1 MTQNKKTLYVGGLAD
16 EVDEKTVEAA
26 FIPFGDIIEVQMPID
41 YATGKHRGFAFVQF
55 ESVDDATSAIDN
67 MNDAEIFGRT
77 LKVSYAKPMQ
87 IKEGY
92 SKAVWNDDDWLT
104 EYAGKTLVTQEKQ
117 NDDSVTK
124 TNTDADN
131 GGVNESSETD
141 KSSENLPA
149 KIFKTNPRVY
159 LEVRVGKRDVGRLVI
174 ELRADVVPMT
184 CENFRQLCTHEKGF
198 GFKGSTFHRIIPEF
212 MCQGGDFTNGD
223 GTGGKSIYGKK
234 FDDENFVLKHTGPG
248 ILSMAN
254 SGRNTN
260 GSQFFITLEK
270 TDWLDGI
277 HVVFGRVIEGIDVFK
292 KMEAVG
298 SKTGQPSQK
307 CIIMDCGQYK

>member
-1 MTQNKKTLYVGGLAD
+1 M
-16 EVDEKTVEAA
+16 E
-26 FIPFGDIIEVQMPID
+26 
-41 YATGKHRGFAFVQF
+41 
-55 ESVDDATSAIDN
+55 
-67 MNDAEIFGRT
+67 
-77 LKVSYAKPMQ
+77 
-87 IKEGY
+87 
-92 SKAVWNDDDWLT
+92 
-104 EYAGKTLVTQEKQ
+104 
-117 NDDSVTK
+117 
-124 TNTDADN
+124 
-131 GGVNESSETD
+131 
-141 KSSENLPA
+141 
-149 KIFKTNPRVY
+149 
-159 LEVRVGKRDVGRLVI
+159 LEVKFLIHKKKFRL
-174 ELRADVVPMT
+174 
-184 CENFRQLCTHEKGF
+184 
-198 GFKGSTFHRIIPEF
+198 FHF
-212 MCQGGDFTNGD
+212 SSLSK
-223 GTGGKSIYGKK
+223 GKSIYGKK

>member
-1 MTQNKKTLYVGGLAD
+1 MAQNNKKTLYIGGLAD

-41 YATGKHRGFAFVQF
+41 YSTGKHRGFAFVQF
-55 ESVDDATSAIDN
+55 ESVDDAAAAIDN

-77 LKVSYAKPMQ
+77 LKVNVAKPMQ

-92 SKAVWNDDDWLT
+92 SKAVWNDDEWLT
-104 EYAGKTLVTQEKQ
+104 EYAGKTLEQQEKKTSESAGKI
-117 NDDSVTK
+117 NGDDDEAK
-124 TNTDADN
+124 
-131 GGVNESSETD
+131 ESSIETD
-141 KSSENLPA
+141 KSDENLPA

-223 GTGGKSIYGKK
+223 GTGG
-234 FDDENFVLKHTGPG
+234 T
-248 ILSMAN
+248 
-254 SGRNTN
+254 
-260 GSQFFITLEK
+260 
-270 TDWLDGI
+270 
-277 HVVFGRVIEGIDVFK
+277 
-292 KMEAVG
+292 
-298 SKTGQPSQK
+298 
-307 CIIMDCGQYK
+307 

>member
-1 MTQNKKTLYVGGLAD
+1 MTQNKKTLYIGGLAD

-104 EYAGKTLVTQEKQ
+104 EYAGKTLVAQEKQ
-117 NDDSVTK
+117 SDDATNK
-124 TNTDADN
+124 TNTDTES

-223 GTGGKSIYGKK
+223 GTGGKI
-234 FDDENFVLKHTGPG
+234 FD
-248 ILSMAN
+248 S
-254 SGRNTN
+254 
-260 GSQFFITLEK
+260 
-270 TDWLDGI
+270 
-277 HVVFGRVIEGIDVFK
+277 
-292 KMEAVG
+292 
-298 SKTGQPSQK
+298 
-307 CIIMDCGQYK
+307 

>member
-1 MTQNKKTLYVGGLAD
+1 MAQNKKTLYVGGLAD

-26 FIPFGDIIEVQMPID
+26 FIPFGDIIEIQMPLD
-41 YATGKHRGFAFVQF
+41 YATGKHRGFAFLQF
-55 ESVDDATSAIDN
+55 ESTDDAAAAIDN
-67 MNDAEIFGRT
+67 MNDAEIYGRT
-77 LKVSYAKPMQ
+77 LKVNFAKPMQ

-92 SKAVWNDDDWLT
+92 NKAVWNDDEWLT
-104 EYAGKTLVTQEKQ
+104 EYAGKTLEQDKLGTNSKSNEEKIEG
-117 NDDSVTK
+117 DTEPDSST
-124 TNTDADN
+124 
-131 GGVNESSETD
+131 TD
-141 KSSENLPA
+141 KTTENLPA
-149 KIFKTNPRVY
+149 KIFKSNPRVY
-159 LEVRVGKRDVGRLVI
+159 LEIKVGKREVGRLVI

-198 GFKGSTFHRIIPEF
+198 GFKGSTFHRIIPDF

-223 GTGGKSIYGKK
+223 GTGGRSVYGKK

-260 GSQFFITLEK
+260 GSQFFITLDK

-277 HVVFGRVIEGIDVFK
+277 HVVFGQVIEGIDVYK

-298 SKTGQPSQK
+298 SKTGQPAQK
-307 CIIMDCGQYK
+307 VIVTDCGQYK